1 MPPRLPRCSAFS
13 LNKSYSSVSGS
24 ERETS
29 MSIRIPSALIFMW
42 CGLFRWQPKWLNAEK
57 DLSSSAVDSL
67 AMNSFQTSSCCVF
80 QVRYYK
86 YYISRTRAM
95 A

>member
-29 MSIRIPSALIFMW
+29 IRIPSALIFMW
-42 CGLFRWQPKWLNAEK
+42 CGLFRWLRKWLNAEK
-57 DLSSSAVDSL
+57 DLSSSAVDSF
-67 AMNSFQTSSCCVF
+67 AMNSFQTSSCYVF

>member
-24 ERETS
+24 ESETS
-29 MSIRIPSALIFMW
+29 MSIRILSALIFMW